1 MFNLEKEFKSFLL
14 LLKSKKALSLIGF
27 GLLVLGLIAGLILI
41 RYPQILQKK
50 AAFDEPTLYFSPTN
64 VSFDVGQEEMVEIYL
79 YSGDESISGV
89 DLTLEYESSDL
100 EITKIEPG
108 PYLTESVLDNPEIDN
123 AVGMARFVYV
133 NTSDNLPSGEFA
145 IARVFVKGKRVVDQ
159 TRLLFTSNYEIS
171 RESLTQTNNLIIP
184 SISLAGGIYNFISSV
199 VSDGVVIAMIPQ
211 EDEVSFGQEFN
222 IAVEVRAGSLN
233 IDGVA
238 SHINFDHNLLRVVSI
253 ESGTTLPTI
262 LMNNFNNQSGSI
274 NYVAGI
280 LGNTVSGTF
289 TLATIT
295 FEPIQ
300 QVFSTNLVFETN
312 NPRKTDSTFEGYS
325 VLGNLAGAVIATT
338 LSPDSATVSFNIS
351 FQGIN
356 NVTDPKP
363 EKQAKVTLKQG
374 DEVIEV
380 FEEVSL
386 TANDNGSYTGR
397 ITGVGIGAYDVLIKS
412 RAFLQKNFSSISL
425 NAGLNSFNWAD
436 NPLLV
441 GDFIDEGDNYNV
453 LRLADITI
461 MINEYALLEV
471 PVTDE
476 NRLFDVF
483 VDGKINIFDIG
494 LVLSNWTDLEIQ
506 GDE

>member
-397 ITGVGIGAYDVLIKS
+397 
-412 RAFLQKNFSSISL
+412 
-425 NAGLNSFNWAD
+425 
-436 NPLLV
+436 
-441 GDFIDEGDNYNV
+441 
-453 LRLADITI
+453 
-461 MINEYALLEV
+461 
-471 PVTDE
+471 
-476 NRLFDVF
+476 
-483 VDGKINIFDIG
+483 
-494 LVLSNWTDLEIQ
+494 
-506 GDE
+506 